1 MSDGKNIS
9 AEEISAGSKWV
20 KTDSDCKW
28 SNYNFFIFVISGRTT
43 LNIERHC
50 EVYTLTHSF
59 FLRSYCS
66 RDMMK

>member
-1 MSDGKNIS
+1 MARTYQQKRSQPEVN
-9 AEEISAGSKWV
+9 GSRQILTV
-20 KTDSDCKW
+20 SGRTTI
-28 SNYNFFIFVISGRTT
+28 FIFNFVISGRTT

-50 EVYTLTHSF
+50 EVYTLTHLF